1 MSILTDDQCAVESP
15 CLACPKTPKKSNGL
29 SWTSVG
35 CRRGLFNEEMS
46 PLYLCPRSHP
56 DISLRPSIETNP
68 EADKEVEQANERL
81 RLRIESREKTIKD
94 TSRESTDTENSSF
107 EVYIQKLNDLRIS
120 DRVLNSLLLQIPL
133 SLVAAITPLNEC
145 VASII
150 QETLDFPCSRQIIS
164 NGVES
169 QRDDA
174 VILLC
179 SAAQHQASIN
189 SVRPSQYSVEKNKQS
204 LTWKFQDQLI
214 AQSLICLRS
223 SLEALAV
230 LDSGFLKATSH
241 GTCVESVCQ
250 FDCITN
256 LSLHLRLYLEE
267 LSRVFFTK
275 ENMRTKEGWWLSTFY
290 SFCIQ
295 AIVRRVLLRL
305 NKKTSLS
312 NELAARQYLHLAIRL
327 FAASSGSY
335 DPLMRDYASP
345 NLTKDEESSAVS
357 DFCAAKVAVQ
367 QTHWKWKAISSSAAY
382 LKKLFE
388 DDGEELETGNVLPKP
403 DTSDEE
409 AMPLPTPS
417 MHELPFPF
425 IPRREYSNPNRHSNG
440 QTTQTCGTRLYRAS
454 SLSSVESV
462 NDISSGKRISWGPPN
477 PFTRPSGPRPILTPE
492 SPTPY
497 SCFTDTGSNLP
508 SNNLRRL
515 SRSYLDGCVNAG
527 TQGLSNVHAR
537 SKQAST
543 IADERRGRNA
553 SPSAYFRARRQ
564 EIERGNVREKEKERE
579 AQTHIEGLEQQI
591 RELKTTLMACKAE
604 RNSYKA
610 ERYRCRYMILS
621 TWIPPWEEEVTMA
634 PRLRKIAR
642 GP

>member
-1 MSILTDDQCAVESP
+1 VSILTDGQCAVENP
-15 CLACPKTPKKSNGL
+15 CLACPKTSKKSNGFGW
-29 SWTSVG
+29 SSVG

-46 PLYLCPRSHP
+46 PLYLCTRSHP
-56 DISLRPSIETNP
+56 DVSLRPSIETNP
-68 EADKEVEQANERL
+68 EADKEVEQANEWS

-94 TSRESTDTENSSF
+94 TSQESIIIENPSF
-107 EVYIQKLNDLRIS
+107 EVYIQKLNDSRIL
-120 DRVLNSLLLQIPL
+120 DRLLNSSLPQIPL
-133 SLVAAITPLNEC
+133 SLVATITPLNEC
-145 VASII
+145 VISII
-150 QETLDFPCSRQIIS
+150 QETLDFPCSRQIVS

-169 QRDDA
+169 LRDDM

-179 SAAQHQASIN
+179 SAAKHQASIN
-189 SVRPSQYSVEKNKQS
+189 SVRPSQYPVEKNKQS

-241 GTCVESVCQ
+241 GTCVESVCR

-267 LSRVFFTK
+267 LSRVFFNK

-305 NKKTSLS
+305 NKNTSPS
-312 NELAARQYLHLAIRL
+312 NELATRQYLHLAIRL

-345 NLTKDEESSAVS
+345 NLTKDEESSTLS
-357 DFCAAKVAVQ
+357 DFCAAKAAVQ

-388 DDGEELETGNVLPKP
+388 DDGEELETGNILPKP
-403 DTSDEE
+403 DTPDEE
-409 AMPLPTPS
+409 TVPLSSPC
-417 MHELPFPF
+417 MHELPSPF
-425 IPRREYSNPNRHSNG
+425 IPRGEYSNPNRHSNC
-440 QTTQTCGTRLYRAS
+440 QTTLACGTRLYRAS
-454 SLSSVESV
+454 SLSSVESA
-462 NDISSGKRISWGPPN
+462 NYISSGKRISPGPPN
-477 PFTRPSGPRPILTPE
+477 PFTRPLGARPILTPK
-492 SPTPY
+492 SPTSY
-497 SCFTDTGSNLP
+497 SRFTDTRSNLP

-515 SRSYLDGCVNAG
+515 SRSYWDDYVNGDA
-527 TQGLSNVHAR
+527 QELSNIHSR
-537 SKQAST
+537 IKKAST
-543 IADERRGRNA
+543 IADERRARKA
-553 SPSAYFRARRQ
+553 SPSDCFQVRRQ
-564 EIERGNVREKEKERE
+564 KIERANVREKEQERE
-579 AQTHIEGLEQQI
+579 GRTHIERLEQQI
-591 RELKTTLMACKAE
+591 LELKTALMACKAE

-610 ERYRCRYMILS
+610 ERYRCRFMILS
-621 TWIPPWEEEVTMA
+621 AWIPPWEEEVTMA